1 MSYDP
6 YWLRAKIRE
15 RLPGIIQSTIDSG
28 VTTNPADYLL
38 GINDMITL
46 LSDILAIDFSKIS

>member
-15 RLPGIIQSTIDSG
+15 RLPGIIQATIDSG
-28 VTTNPADYLL
+28 ITSSPDDYLL
-38 GINDMITL
+38 GVNDVITL

>member
-15 RLPGIIQSTIDSG
+15 RLPDIIQATFDSG
-28 VTTNPADYLL
+28 ITSSRDDYLL
-38 GINDMITL
+38 GVNDVINL
-46 LSDILAIDFSKIS
+46 LSEILAIDFSKIS